1 MHKADSFS
9 ARLVILHQPMAIRKY
24 LEYADLVLDLMPS
37 ALVVLGLVLAYLIM
51 IYAFIRFV
59 EESGRLRSRLFEVE
73 SELADLQNI
82 FPAKRRRIARLKNS
96 LPPIR
101 KFYKQLC
108 EYYAMLRELE
118 IEKEKAEMYR
128 ELHGNREI
136 KVREFV

>member
-1 MHKADSFS
+1 MD
-9 ARLVILHQPMAIRKY
+9 IRKY
-24 LEYADLVLDLMPS
+24 LEYAEIALDLMPS

-73 SELADLQNI
+73 NELADLQNL

-96 LPPIR
+96 LPSIR
-101 KFYKQLC
+101 LDYKQLC
-108 EYYAMLRELE
+108 DYYAILRELE
-118 IEKEKAEMYR
+118 IEKEKAEMDR
-128 ELHGNREI
+128 ELHGDREI